1 VSVYSKS
8 ILLTLLGIFMGCSA
22 VAGNV
27 GNSGFHWL
35 ENEGANRI
43 ASGIQWNEQYMV
55 TAKHVDFLSAPG
67 VACAQACDLQFVRQR
82 QDASTNWRSAKPL
95 EAVRVVG
102 VVQGK
107 GLIEYRGRV
116 LPWMQSLPGSD
127 VKYQMVS
134 AQVED
139 GMSGGPVYGD
149 DGAVLGMVV
158 GFIDPAALKANDQ
171 FKGFEHI
178 GLFLPT
184 AEIERQWGLLGL
196 EDEPEG
202 VCDDG
207 DCD

>member
-1 VSVYSKS
+1 
-8 ILLTLLGIFMGCSA
+8 M
-22 VAGNV
+22 
-27 GNSGFHWL
+27 
-35 ENEGANRI
+35 

-55 TAKHVDFLSAPG
+55 TARHVDFLG
-67 VACAQACDLQFVRQR
+67 VKGVECAQACDLQFVRKR
-82 QDASTNWRSAKPL
+82 QDVGTNWRSADPL
-95 EAVRVVG
+95 ESVRVVG

-107 GLIEYRGRV
+107 GLIEHKGVV
-116 LPWMQSLPGSD
+116 LPWMQSMQGSE

-134 AQVED
+134 AKIED
-139 GMSGGPVYGD
+139 GMSGGPVYGA

-158 GFIDPAALKANDQ
+158 GFIDPSALKANDQ

-202 VCDDG
+202 VCEDG